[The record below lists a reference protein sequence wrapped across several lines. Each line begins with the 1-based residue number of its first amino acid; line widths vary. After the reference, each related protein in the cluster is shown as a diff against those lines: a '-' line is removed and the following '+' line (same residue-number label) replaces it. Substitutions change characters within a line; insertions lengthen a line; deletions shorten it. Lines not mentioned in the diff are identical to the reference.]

1 MKRKKRIGLFYL
13 VLSFIAVFVLTAAFF
28 SYVFI
33 KNAKKTTYKG
43 TVLVNNKETA
53 DEEYKNFRVLLN
65 ISKSWV
71 NDENTANQNY
81 GQQFDF
87 EIGDGTKYELRNWS
101 LTINFDDNDFLLLDI
116 DSEWNVE
123 SVIDGKKIII
133 TPLKDITLRD
143 IKPTEKNSFGFI
155 FIVKNEMTAD
165 NFSNFTFTLAGTPHR
180 IVTSYPMFW
189 IDLLLIFSLVAAF
202 ISYLVY
208 RIRERHFEAF
218 KEHTYSIISESMN
231 TFASLIDFKDPYT
244 KDHSARVSYYSVKIA
259 KQLGL
264 DEEFVRNIA
273 YIALMHDCGK
283 LLIDDDILSKP
294 SKLTDGEYNIMKT
307 HTTNGGRALE
317 NFTSIEGIK
326 DGAMYH
332 HERWDGMGYPKGLR
346 GEEIPLCARIISVAD
361 ALDAM
366 SSDRCYRKRLSKD
379 KILKE
384 LEECAGGQFD
394 PTIARLTISMI
405 NNGIIDINEKKK

>member
-13 VLSFIAVFVLTAAFF
+13 ILSFIGVIVLTVAFF

-33 KNAKKTTYKG
+33 KNARKTTYKG
-43 TVLVNNKETA
+43 TVNE
-53 DEEYKNFRVLLN
+53 DYKKFSVILK

-87 EIGDGTKYELRNWS
+87 TINDESKYDLRNWS
-101 LTINFDDNDFLLLDI
+101 LTIDFDDDDFLLLDI
-116 DSEWNVE
+116 DSYWNVE
-123 SVIDGKKIII
+123 PVRDGKKVIV
-133 TPLKDITLRD
+133 TPVKNLTIAS
-143 IKPTEKNSFGFI
+143 IKPTETNAFGFI
-155 FIVKNEMTAD
+155 FIVKNEMAEE
-165 NFSNFTFTLAGTPHR
+165 NFSNFNFTLTGTPHR

-189 IDLLLIFSLVAAF
+189 IDLVLFFAVIAAF

-208 RIRERHFEAF
+208 RIREKHFEAF

-264 DEEFVRNIA
+264 DEDFVRNIA

-294 SKLTDGEYNIMKT
+294 SKLTDGEFNIMKT

-366 SSDRCYRKRLSKD
+366 SSDRCYRKRLPRE

-394 PTIARLTISMI
+394 PTIARLTINMI